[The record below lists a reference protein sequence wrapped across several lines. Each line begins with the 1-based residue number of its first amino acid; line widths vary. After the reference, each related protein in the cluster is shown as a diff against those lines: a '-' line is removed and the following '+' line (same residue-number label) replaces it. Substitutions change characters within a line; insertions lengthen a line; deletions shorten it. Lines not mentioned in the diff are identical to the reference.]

1 MEKLKLRYPLVVEGK
16 YDKITLSNVVSSPIV
31 CTGGYSIF
39 NSGEL
44 RALLRRLANET
55 KLLILVDSDGAGKQ
69 IRGHLSGILPKESL
83 LQVYIPQIAGK
94 EKRKKAPGKAGLLGV
109 EGMSASLLRELLS
122 PYAIDASEK
131 PKGDGI
137 TKTDLYLDG
146 LSGGD
151 GSSALRARLARALAL
166 PEDMTANA
174 LLEAMNLLIDKDE
187 YKRLVKKIKE
197 DNKADSVSAKNRKD

>member
-16 YDKITLSNVVSSPIV
+16 YDKITLSSVVSSPIV
-31 CTGGYSIF
+31 CTGGFSIF
-39 NSGEL
+39 RSNEL
-44 RALLRRLANET
+44 RALLRRLAGSS

-69 IRGHLSGILPKESL
+69 IRGHLSGILPKEAL

-109 EGMSASLLRELLS
+109 EGMSASLLRELLA
-122 PYAIDASEK
+122 PYAVGADET
-131 PKGDGI
+131 PKVEPI

-146 LSGGD
+146 FSGGE
-151 GSSALRARLARALAL
+151 GSAALRARLARALSL

-187 YKRLVKKIKE
+187 YRRLVEEIKGDE
-197 DNKADSVSAKNRKD
+197 K

>member
-31 CTGGYSIF
+31 CTGGYSVF

-69 IRGHLSGILPKESL
+69 IRGHLSGILPKDSL
-83 LQVYIPQIAGK
+83 LQLYIPQIEGK

-109 EGMSASLLRELLS
+109 EGMSPSLLRELLS
-122 PYAIDASEK
+122 PYAVDSAEKKNSE
-131 PKGDGI
+131 PI

-146 LSGGD
+146 LSGGER
-151 GSSALRARLARALAL
+151 STQLRARLAKAIAL

-174 LLEAMNLLIDKDE
+174 LLEAMNLLIDKEE
-187 YKRLVKKIKE
+187 YSRLVEEIKNI
-197 DNKADSVSAKNRKD
+197 DN

>member
-31 CTGGYSIF
+31 CTGGYSVF

-55 KLLILVDSDGAGKQ
+55 KLLILTDSDGAGKQ
-69 IRGHLSGILPKESL
+69 IRGHLSGILPKDSL
-83 LQVYIPQIAGK
+83 LQLYIPQIEGK

-109 EGMSASLLRELLS
+109 EGMSPSLLRELLS
-122 PYAIDASEK
+122 PYAVDSAEKKNSE
-131 PKGDGI
+131 PI

-146 LSGGD
+146 LSGGER
-151 GSSALRARLARALAL
+151 STQLRARLAKAIAL

-174 LLEAMNLLIDKDE
+174 LLEAMNLLIDKEE
-187 YKRLVKKIKE
+187 YSRLVEEIKNI
-197 DNKADSVSAKNRKD
+197 DN

>member
-16 YDKITLSNVVSSPIV
+16 YDKITLSSVVSSPIV

-39 NSGEL
+39 RSKDL
-44 RALLRRLANET
+44 RALLRRLAEGSR
-55 KLLILVDSDGAGKQ
+55 LLILTDSDGAGKQ
-69 IRGHLSGILPKESL
+69 IRAHLSGILPKESL

-109 EGMSASLLRELLS
+109 EGMSAAFLRELLA
-122 PYAIDASEK
+122 PYAVDASER
-131 PKGDGI
+131 PRGDAI
-137 TKTDLYLDG
+137 TKADLYLDG

-151 GSSALRARLARALAL
+151 GSVQRRARLAARLSL

-174 LLEAMNLLIDKDE
+174 LLEAMNLLIDREE
-187 YKRLVKKIKE
+187 YRRLVGEIKSIGE
-197 DNKADSVSAKNRKD
+197 